1 MFDNI
6 DFGNFIGLK
15 DKDNW
20 IETFDMI
27 YNSNCTPF
35 YTTNNRDGEIIKE
48 MEKVLGKG
56 VKLAV
61 LAVRFKHNIL
71 A

>member
-1 MFDNI
+1 MFDKI

-15 DKDNW
+15 DRDNW
-20 IETFDMI
+20 KETFDMI
-27 YNSNCTPF
+27 YQSECYPF
-35 YTTNNRDGEIIKE
+35 FTTNNRDGEIIKE

-56 VKLAV
+56 IKLAV
-61 LAVRFKHNIL
+61 LPVRLNTKIL